1 MKEHHQFHKEAN
13 TLFLVW
19 CGFHFC
25 LARNNGNF
33 GYFSYRLGAELQM
46 KTEKTEKKVRDGNRD
61 RIAAKLN

>member
-1 MKEHHQFHKEAN
+1 
-13 TLFLVW
+13 VW